1 MLKKHLIYIIL
12 NSCFILMSVALPW
25 FGQGYIFLVYV
36 LSFIF
41 LLYQAISIFD
51 FKTNYFW
58 FVLSYLVLFYISP
71 IFEFIYPKEILDGS
85 TTAINIYNILSISSI
100 HILSLFYFCVYQK
113 KTIKNITISKDRFDL
128 SFNVM
133 ALGATLGTIW
143 LFFTV
148 GGFSAINSTRVDLK
162 YVQGGKT
169 YALWLIYLF
178 SSVFFLAGI
187 KLYKNRKNLFFIFI
201 FLLVLFLAEFVYFIA
216 LRNRTMILMH
226 ITSILI
232 GYILSKK
239 IIIEGWNSNVSENM
253 KKMRVL
259 PLMIIM
265 SGLAALGIFIRF
277 ARGIYLEG
285 DSSIS
290 ISAKD
295 MLIESIKGGDFGYAN
310 MVIRIIDYSYYSDL
324 ALNGQ
329 SYLRLFMAIIP
340 DFIYDKKILTT
351 DALIGQLLTGL
362 DVMTIPPGVFG
373 DSYLNFG
380 FLGFFVFIVYGV
392 MLAVIDSSKKILI
405 GYIFFSLS
413 FTMIYH
419 FVRGSFVNALISLL
433 IVYVG
438 LLFLNNILRP
448 RYS

>member
-1 MLKKHLIYIIL
+1 MLKKHLIYILL
-12 NSCFILMSVALPW
+12 NSCFALMSVALPW
-25 FGQGYIFLVYV
+25 FGQGYIFIIYL
-36 LSFIF
+36 LSLIF
-41 LLYQAISIFD
+41 LLYQSFKVFD
-51 FKTNYFW
+51 FKSNYVW
-58 FVLSYLVLFYISP
+58 FIFSYIVLFYISP

-85 TTAINIYNILSISSI
+85 VQAIDIYNILCISSV
-100 HILSLFYFCVYQK
+100 HILSIFYFFAYKERKIKSIVLSK
-113 KTIKNITISKDRFDL
+113 KRFDL
-128 SFNVM
+128 AFNIM
-133 ALGATLGTIW
+133 AFGVILGTLW
-143 LFFTV
+143 LFVSV
-148 GGFSAINSTRVDLK
+148 GGFSAIKSTRVDLK

-169 YALWLIYLF
+169 YALWIIYFF
-178 SSVFFLAGI
+178 SSVFFLSGI
-187 KLYKNRKNLFFIFI
+187 KLYKDRKNLFFITS
-201 FLLVLFLAEFVYFIA
+201 FLLVFVVLEFVYFIA

-226 ITSILI
+226 LTSILI
-232 GYILSKK
+232 GFLISKK
-239 IIIEGWNSNVSENM
+239 IIIDGWNLKESEM
-253 KKMRVL
+253 VKSIKIL
-259 PLMIIM
+259 PLIFIM

-277 ARGIYLEG
+277 ARGVYLEG
-285 DSSIS
+285 DGNIS

-340 DFIYDKKILTT
+340 DFIYDKKMLTT

-362 DVMTIPPGVFG
+362 DVMTIPPGIFG

-380 FLGFFVFIVYGV
+380 FLGFFVFIVYG
-392 MLAVIDSSKKILI
+392 LLLGILDSTKKLLL

-419 FVRGSFVNALISLL
+419 FVRGSFVNVLISLL
-433 IVYVG
+433 IIYVG

-448 RYS
+448 KYS